1 MNASESARRADRPD
15 VTVVV
20 ATRDRE
26 RLLKRTI
33 DGIIRQD
40 FEGGV
45 EVVLVYDRAEANV
58 THARDDP
65 DRPVQV
71 MTNMRTPGLAGA
83 RNTGIL
89 TARSPYIAFC
99 DDDDVWR
106 PDKLRRQVEQMVGRD
121 AVAGVTGIAVHYDG
135 SVRVRIPD
143 ADELTPELLT
153 RSRMTGAHPSSYLM
167 RRDVIATV
175 GLVDEDLPGGYGED
189 YDWLIRLSQAGP
201 VSVLR
206 EPMVDVLWHRGSYFT
221 NRWESI
227 IDGLDY
233 MVDKYPTIAQ
243 DAAGRARIIGQRSF
257 ALAAL
262 GQRSA
267 SVRAAYEAFRL
278 NPREQRV
285 WASALVCTGLVS
297 ADWVVHQANKRGRGI

>member
-1 MNASESARRADRPD
+1 MNTSDPGPPADLPD

-33 DGIIRQD
+33 DGIVRQD
-40 FEGGV
+40 FAGRI
-45 EVVLVYDRAEANV
+45 EVVIVYDRAEPNLTHERDDA
-58 THARDDP
+58 HARI
-65 DRPVQV
+65 RVT
-71 MTNMRTPGLAGA
+71 TNERTPGLAGA
-83 RNTGIL
+83 RNTGML
-89 TARSPYIAFC
+89 ESRGQYIAFC
-99 DDDDVWR
+99 DDDDIWR
-106 PDKLRRQVEQMVGRD
+106 PDKLRRQVEQVVARK

-135 SVRVRIPD
+135 RTRVRIPD
-143 ADELTPELLT
+143 ADELTPDLLT

-167 RRDVIATV
+167 RRDVIESV

-189 YDWLIRLSQAGP
+189 YDWLIRLSEVGP

-206 EPMVDVLWHRGSYFT
+206 EPLVDVLWHRGSYFT

-233 MVDKYPTIAQ
+233 IVEKYPAIAQ
-243 DAAGRARIIGQRSF
+243 DAPGRARILGQRSF

-262 GQRSA
+262 GRKSA
-267 SVRAAYEAFRL
+267 SVRSAFRAFRL

-285 WASALVCTGLVS
+285 WASALVCTNLVS
-297 ADWVVHQANKRGRGI
+297 ADWVMHQANKRGRGI